1 MNLSAACIVYVL
13 VVLSHC
19 GSDGKLRGNRKR
31 CLFYYVKTSTLLFLS
46 FTLGLV
52 YIRLVMN
59 MDYIWVGLCKIK
71 IILKNTDVIIENIL
85 SKKIVTIV
93 LKAKNSDI
101 FAFNFS
107 RFIWNFSNQTLVDV
121 KLKEKR
127 FAVNKE
133 AKCFYCKVLE

>member
-52 YIRLVMN
+52 YIRFAMN
-59 MDYIWVGLCKIK
+59 MDYMGRVMQ
-71 IILKNTDVIIENIL
+71 NQN
-85 SKKIVTIV
+85 
-93 LKAKNSDI
+93 NS
-101 FAFNFS
+101 
-107 RFIWNFSNQTLVDV
+107 
-121 KLKEKR
+121 EKHR
-127 FAVNKE
+127 RNNRKHSI
-133 AKCFYCKVLE
+133 

>member
-19 GSDGKLRGNRKR
+19 VDLMVSSGATENVA
-31 CLFYYVKTSTLLFLS
+31 C
-46 FTLGLV
+46 FTM
-52 YIRLVMN
+52 YIRLAMN

-93 LKAKNSDI
+93 LKAKNSDT

-107 RFIWNFSNQTLVDV
+107 RFI
-121 KLKEKR
+121 
-127 FAVNKE
+127 
-133 AKCFYCKVLE
+133 